1 MASIK
6 ASSIKTM
13 PDKLFKLR
21 GLMVK
26 YNLHGYIVPTSD
38 AHNSE
43 YVRDVDKRREYISGF
58 TGSAG
63 TAVITLSNARL
74 WTDGRYFLQANEEL
88 SEDWKLMKDRQ
99 RGTPTVTDWLVK
111 TIKNNDKND
120 FDSKSATKY
129 IGYDPNV
136 ISISTEESWKSSLE
150 NTGID
155 LAPINDN
162 LIDIVWGTD
171 KPSPPCEPFIY
182 LNIDFTGK
190 SAKDKIFELREDMK
204 NKANGA
210 DMSLITALDDV
221 AWLLNIRGSDIS
233 YNPVGIAFVVVTMTE
248 TIICTNVNQVK
259 DEVFDHFE
267 REGITV
273 RPYED
278 FNEVIAE
285 LATSIAA
292 SRSNNDSN
300 NNEKSKSLPKIWL
313 DRTSC
318 NSAVYA
324 TAKAHGKIVDNKIMF
339 PIALRKAIKNPVEI
353 NGMKESHI
361 RDGAAIV
368 RYLSWLEEQ
377 MKDGNDGAE
386 GILDEVAVADK
397 LENLRSEIQ
406 HYKGLSFET
415 ISSSGPN
422 GAVIHYAPTRG
433 NCRKLSKSEMY
444 LCDSGG
450 QYLDG
455 TTDITR
461 TVHFGIPTQHE
472 IRCFTRVLQGH
483 IALASAVFPIG
494 TPGHKLDILARLPLH
509 QDGLDYRHGTGHGV
523 GCFLNVHEGPH
534 GIGTG
539 VRTHYKDGFQAGM
552 TTSNEPGYYEDGNFG
567 IRIENILI
575 CENAPTK
582 FNFGD
587 KKFLKFSNLTMAPL
601 QRKLIDPTL
610 LNSMEINWID
620 DYHKEVRD
628 KLLPQLQRKEDDKLA
643 RQYLLRETEPI
654 DLNGRL

>member
-1 MASIK
+1 MASFIPK
-6 ASSIKTM
+6 N
-13 PDKLFKLR
+13 PNKLFKLR

-63 TAVITLSNARL
+63 TAVVTLSKARL

-88 SEDWKLMKDRQ
+88 SEDWALMKDRQ
-99 RGTPTVTDWLVK
+99 KGTPTITDWLVK
-111 TIKNNDKND
+111 TIKEEKPN
-120 FDSKSATKY
+120 AETKY

-136 ISISTEESWKSSLE
+136 VSISTEETWKNSLE
-150 NTGID
+150 KTGVK

-162 LIDIVWGTD
+162 LIDIVWGED
-171 KPSPPCEPFIY
+171 KPPAPCDPFIF
-182 LNIDFTGK
+182 LNIEFTGK
-190 SAKDKIFELREDMK
+190 SAKEKIEELRYDMK
-204 NKANGA
+204 NKAGGA
-210 DMSLITALDDV
+210 EISLITALDDI

-233 YNPVGIAFVVVTMTE
+233 YNPVGIAFVAVTMTE
-248 TIICTNVNQVK
+248 TIICTNIEQCLGQ
-259 DEVFDHFE
+259 DIQEHFKKE
-267 REGITV
+267 RIMV
-273 RPYED
+273 RPYET
-278 FNEVIAE
+278 FNDMIIE
-285 LATSIAA
+285 LSNSIATA
-292 SRSNNDSN
+292 
-300 NNEKSKSLPKIWL
+300 KPKIWL

>member
-1 MASIK
+1 M
-6 ASSIKTM
+6 
-13 PDKLFKLR
+13 
-21 GLMVK
+21 
-26 YNLHGYIVPTSD
+26 
-38 AHNSE
+38 
-43 YVRDVDKRREYISGF
+43 
-58 TGSAG
+58 
-63 TAVITLSNARL
+63 
-74 WTDGRYFLQANEEL
+74 
-88 SEDWKLMKDRQ
+88 
-99 RGTPTVTDWLVK
+99 
-111 TIKNNDKND
+111 
-120 FDSKSATKY
+120 
-129 IGYDPNV
+129 
-136 ISISTEESWKSSLE
+136 
-150 NTGID
+150 
-155 LAPINDN
+155 
-162 LIDIVWGTD
+162 
-171 KPSPPCEPFIY
+171 
-182 LNIDFTGK
+182 
-190 SAKDKIFELREDMK
+190 
-204 NKANGA
+204 
-210 DMSLITALDDV
+210 
-221 AWLLNIRGSDIS
+221 
-233 YNPVGIAFVVVTMTE
+233 
-248 TIICTNVNQVK
+248 
-259 DEVFDHFE
+259 
-267 REGITV
+267 V
-273 RPYED
+273 RPYET
-278 FNEVIAE
+278 FNDTIIE
-285 LATSIAA
+285 LSNSIATA
-292 SRSNNDSN
+292 
-300 NNEKSKSLPKIWL
+300 KPKIWL